1 MSEVRLS
8 PQERTDRTRA
18 RAWALQIHYRWES
31 SGQTMS
37 LRDALVET
45 TATRRISPRRL
56 PYIRKIL
63 TTLDEHLDTLDSEL
77 RQALDNWRLER
88 LSTIDRAVLR
98 IGAVEL
104 IHFDDVPPKV
114 SIWLPACCGSS
125 RGSWN
130 RASSWSVKLLPSR
143 QRLTRNAIRSSSVST
158 EAFAE
163 SKTCGVSRRESR
175 SSVSA
180 CSTRSLRVSRLS
192 RI

>member
-1 MSEVRLS
+1 MSDVRLS

-31 SGQTMS
+31 SGKTMS

-63 TTLDEHLDTLDSEL
+63 TTLDEHLETLDSEL

-114 SIWLPACCGSS
+114 SI
-125 RGSWN
+125 
-130 RASSWSVKLLPSR
+130 
-143 QRLTRNAIRSSSVST
+143 QEAIRLA
-158 EAFAE
+158 EAYGGPDSPRFVNGVLDALFKRLPE
-163 SKTCGVSRRESR
+163 KTG
-175 SSVSA
+175 
-180 CSTRSLRVSRLS
+180 
-192 RI
+192 